1 MTARID
7 YQIEKYSF
15 TEINESARIA
25 QQWAEVIA
33 ECQQEKAG
41 SEARLRMALLNVDYI
56 TSFELPFRLQLI
68 RAPQLIAHLRSELQI
83 TQKAVTA
90 NENRFGCVYSLKADL
105 TTIPDTYRYRFS
117 NRIRRIA
124 SEGAAATPYQEIA
137 KQVKKPGERLKLA
150 LEADLHVTA
159 LDGLYWFGMQR
170 MAADVAKLRRTG
182 MKIATFEVQ
191 AFDDLTGTT
200 RLVPAYRRVV

>member
-1 MTARID
+1 MVKRID

-15 TEINESARIA
+15 TEVSEPERLAR
-25 QQWAEVIA
+25 QWAEVIG
-33 ECQQEKAG
+33 ECQQEKAD
-41 SEARLRMALLNVDYI
+41 SEMRLRLALLNVDYI

-68 RAPQLIAHLRSELQI
+68 RAPQLIAQLRSEFQLN
-83 TQKAVTA
+83 QKAVTS
-90 NENRFGCVYSLKADL
+90 NETKFGCVYSLKADL
-105 TTIPDTYRYRFS
+105 STVPDTFRYRFS
-117 NRIRRIA
+117 NRIRRVEA
-124 SEGAAATPYQEIA
+124 EGSAATPYQEIA

-182 MKIATFEVQ
+182 MKIATFEVE
-191 AFDDLTGTT
+191 AFDDFTGTT
-200 RLVPAYRRVV
+200 RFVPAYRRVV